1 MPVDPMDASMRTSN
15 EPIDR
20 NLVLAQYDEQVAAME
35 RVCATM
41 KEKRLQLEV
50 AMTLSDAEFAKA
62 MESVATEVAAE
73 MDRAGSVLSNG

>member
-1 MPVDPMDASMRTSN
+1 MS

-20 NLVLAQYDEQVAAME
+20 KLVLAQYDEQVAAME

-62 MESVATEVAAE
+62 MENVATEVAAE